1 MSFEPGEPDFT
12 IDAGIV
18 ESLSADIDATLEEL
32 AEAAMAA
39 ADAVAGWGKREL
51 RADTRAPLG
60 DKVANAWRSRV
71 WPNKG
76 GQASV
81 APSIGWW
88 SNAPHIVRA
97 FADGETVRAGTGK
110 YLLIPTENAPQ
121 AGYGFGQS
129 GRMRKSRSY
138 ALVQA
143 EKRFGKLR
151 YVKVKGRD
159 LILMVADKVQKNK
172 RGYAPASK
180 TTLRRGR
187 EENGVVMFVLVPS
200 VTMPRSVDP
209 QAIADAIG
217 REGVARFA
225 RAFGDIT
232 TRRFGADD

>member
-1 MSFEPGEPDFT
+1 MSFQPGEPDFT
-12 IDAGIV
+12 IDADIV

-39 ADAVAGWGKREL
+39 ADAVEVWGKREL

-76 GQASV
+76 GQASM

-97 FADGETVRAGTGK
+97 FADGETMRAGTGK

-187 EENGVVMFVLVPS
+187 EENGVVMFILVPS
-200 VTMPRSVDP
+200 ATMPKSVNPDR
-209 QAIADAIG
+209 IADAIG
-217 REGVARFA
+217 REGVERFS
-225 RAFGDIT
+225 RAFREIA